1 MNHFDPDLGL
11 GNVTV
16 KCNFN
21 DSMVAV
27 IEFRPLGHQA
37 HSLPFSNWL
46 NSNY

>member
-16 KCNFN
+16 KCN
-21 DSMVAV
+21 SMVAV
-27 IEFRPLGHQA
+27 LEFRPLGHQA

-46 NSNY
+46 NSIY